1 MEEPMMLVYNTD
13 GKLQV
18 NPEALRVLRSVEDP
32 LVVVAVAGAYR
43 TGKSYLMNS
52 IAGIKTG
59 FSLGST
65 METHTKGIWMWCRPL
80 PQRSGPSLLLLD
92 TEGLGNPEGD
102 SDNDT
107 SIFSLAILLSS
118 IFIYNC
124 RGKIDQ
130 QSMAD
135 LHFVTEL
142 SKRIQVRAQPNVS
155 DSRDFVRLFPEFVWL
170 IRDLTPELE
179 IEGKEVSADDY
190 LEHCLRLRED
200 GNSQQNREYND
211 LRRCIR
217 DHFPTRRCFAFP
229 CPAQRKKLKGLQEM
243 EDEDLDEEFVE
254 ELRRL
259 CEYVQA
265 NKKVKRVL
273 GGHPVTGRRFAELTE
288 TYVGMMADGALPCV
302 KKSVPRLMEVE
313 NKAALDE
320 ALAFYKQ
327 KMSQISHR
335 GPEAYN
341 KLLMDSHE
349 NYKEALKI
357 FTKKSMYDSS
367 EKHIKELELA
377 AGGYRE
383 LDSELS
389 EAVNKYRAATKDE
402 VQGNNVLDRFLEE
415 KKPLLGQVKKVDR
428 KLTEEKHALEKE
440 LLRVKEEME
449 KREREWKAA
458 EERRKKLLL
467 QQLREKFEEGKKFS
481 LEELK
486 EAMDHTEREVKKYL
500 SEGREEDAERAQETY
515 EYLKKKHEEE
525 KNRWFNTKLTSY
537 CGSHR
542 YLRLP
547 YVILSAPEV
556 YRKTI
561 DMIFEGIPSA
571 EPMVDNFIV
580 WGTIKEE
587 HDTRLRQVFDNKHN
601 SVVCGFIDRAAYIHV
616 EIVDLDGRQQ
626 RAQTRALSNTTS
638 HGPPVRETTFVPH
651 PLLPTVEPTVGPT
664 RLDPEPSNLREQPTA
679 RKGALGGRGAPTP
692 VGLAGVWVT
701 MAEPTKHVHGNSL
714 GIGRGERAAEVND
727 RPIKRWTDQRGRMV

>member
-1 MEEPMMLVYNTD
+1 MEEPMALVYNTD

-18 NPEALRVLRSVEDP
+18 NPDALSVLQSVEDP
-32 LVVVAVAGAYR
+32 LIVVAVAGAYR
-43 TGKSYLMNS
+43 TGKSYLLNR
-52 IAGIKTG
+52 IAKIKMG

-65 METHTKGIWMWCRPL
+65 VETHTKGIWMWCRPL
-80 PQRSGPSLLLLD
+80 PQRPGQSLLLLD
-92 TEGLGNPEGD
+92 TEGLGDPEKGD

-124 RGKIDQ
+124 RGNIDQ

-142 SKRIQVRAQPNVS
+142 SKRIQVRSQHNVS
-155 DSRDFVRLFPEFVWL
+155 DSRDFVRFFPEFVWV
-170 IRDLTPELE
+170 IRDLNLELE

-200 GNSQQNREYND
+200 ESSEQNREYND

-259 CEYVQA
+259 CEYVLT

-273 GGHPVTGRRFAELTE
+273 GGHQVTGRRFAELTE

-302 KKSVPRLMEVE
+302 KTSVARLMEVE

-341 KLLMDSHE
+341 KLLKDSHE

-357 FTKKSMYDSS
+357 FMKKSMNDSS
-367 EKHIKELELA
+367 EKHLKELVETMTSHCDSLMNKIKVESQERCEAFLSEVMRSIEGKLASQQYLA
-377 AGGYRE
+377 AGGYQE

-389 EAVNKYRAATKDE
+389 EAVNKYRDGTKDE
-402 VQGNNVLDRFLEE
+402 VQGYSVLDRFLEE
-415 KKPLLGQVKKVDR
+415 KKPLLDQVQKVDR
-428 KLTEEKHALEKE
+428 KRTEETLALEKE
-440 LLRVKEEME
+440 LSRVKEEME
-449 KREREWKAA
+449 RRERERKAA
-458 EERRKKLLL
+458 EERRTKELLA
-467 QQLREKFEEGKKFS
+467 QLRKKFEEGKKFS

-500 SEGREEDAERAQETY
+500 SEGRKEDAKSAQETY
-515 EYLKKKHEEE
+515 NYLKQKYEEE
-525 KNRWFNTKLTSY
+525 NDQSFITKL
-537 CGSHR
+537 
-542 YLRLP
+542 
-547 YVILSAPEV
+547 
-556 YRKTI
+556 K
-561 DMIFEGIPSA
+561 F
-571 EPMVDNFIV
+571 
-580 WGTIKEE
+580 
-587 HDTRLRQVFDNKHN
+587 
-601 SVVCGFIDRAAYIHV
+601 AAHC
-616 EIVDLDGRQQ
+616 L
-626 RAQTRALSNTTS
+626 
-638 HGPPVRETTFVPH
+638 
-651 PLLPTVEPTVGPT
+651 
-664 RLDPEPSNLREQPTA
+664 
-679 RKGALGGRGAPTP
+679 
-692 VGLAGVWVT
+692 LAGAVT
-701 MAEPTKHVHGNSL
+701 GLSVMKVGGVPGMIGGVVVGGVLA
-714 GIGRGERAAEVND
+714 GIGSL
-727 RPIKRWTDQRGRMV
+727 TDSSKK